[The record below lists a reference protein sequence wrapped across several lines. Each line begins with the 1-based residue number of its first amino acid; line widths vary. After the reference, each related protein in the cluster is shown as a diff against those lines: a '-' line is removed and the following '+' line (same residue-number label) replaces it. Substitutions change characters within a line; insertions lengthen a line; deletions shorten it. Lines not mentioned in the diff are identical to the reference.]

1 MRDDNLPTIS
11 LLLAAKLR
19 STLDSDVASKR
30 SAGAAQLVMIDGRV
44 AYSHSAGYRDI
55 GEKLPFTQDTV
66 VRMYSMT
73 KPITSVVAMILH
85 ERGAFLLDDPISKY
99 IPEFAATSVIGDPAS
114 KQMPVKPKRPL
125 TVRDCFRHTT
135 GYSYGEDF
143 RVTAFH
149 IRERLTY
156 RPPSGMYPP
165 DMTIEQA
172 AAAMSRIP
180 ALHHP
185 GEKFTYGHST
195 DLLGRLIEVWAGK
208 PLDHVFDEL
217 IIKPLG
223 MKDTAFQVSGRLKS
237 RFASTYYQKDGD
249 LNVQDSYAV
258 SDYNK
263 GFKFLGGGSGLVSTI
278 RDYAIFCNML
288 VNNGKHGR
296 HQVIKPET
304 LQQMFTDQL
313 AGIAG
318 GFQFGLGFA
327 IDNVKIGAASSSR
340 MAKSYAWGG
349 YASTTFQ
356 VIPELKL
363 VNIVV
368 QQQVP
373 TYDALGNTLSAQL
386 REGLSL

>member
-1 MRDDNLPTIS
+1 MRDDRLPTIS
-11 LLLAAKLR
+11 LLLSAKLR

-30 SAGAAQLVMIDGRV
+30 AAGAAQLVMINGQV
-44 AYSHSAGYRDI
+44 AYSHSSGYRDI
-55 GEKLPFTQDTV
+55 GEKLPFTLDTV

-99 IPEFAATSVIGDPAS
+99 IPEFAAASVIGDPAS

-143 RVTAFH
+143 RVREFH
-149 IRERLTY
+149 IREKLAY
-156 RPPSGMYPP
+156 RPPFGMYPP
-165 DMTIEQA
+165 DLTIEEA
-172 AAAMSRIP
+172 AAAMARIP

-185 GEKFTYGHST
+185 GERFTYGHST
-195 DLLGRLIEVWAGK
+195 DLLGRLIEIWAGK
-208 PLDHVFDEL
+208 PLDRVFDEL

-223 MKDTAFQVSGRLKS
+223 MKDTAFQIDGRLKS
-237 RFASTYYQKDGD
+237 RFASAYYQKDGE
-249 LNVQDSYAV
+249 LNVQDSYAT

-263 GFKFLGGGSGLVSTI
+263 GFKFLAGGSGLVSTI

-288 VNNGKHGR
+288 VHNGKHGR

-313 AGIAG
+313 AGVAG

-327 IDNVKIGAASSSR
+327 IDNFKIGAGSSSR
-340 MAKSYAWGG
+340 MAKSYAWSG

-356 VIPELKL
+356 VIPELRL

-373 TYDALGNTLSAQL
+373 TYDVLGNTLSAQL

>member
-1 MRDDNLPTIS
+1 MRNETFPTIS
-11 LLLAAKLR
+11 LLLAARLR
-19 STLDSDVASKR
+19 STLDADVASKR
-30 SAGAAQLVMIDGRV
+30 SAGAAQLVMIDGHQ

-55 GEKLPFTQDTV
+55 GEKLPFTLDTV

-85 ERGAFLLDDPISKY
+85 ERGAFLLDDPVSKY
-99 IPEFAATSVIGDPAS
+99 IPEFGAATVLDGPLG
-114 KQMPVKPKRPL
+114 KQVPVKPKRPL

-143 RVTAFH
+143 RITAYH
-149 IRERLTY
+149 IREKLTY

-165 DMTIEQA
+165 DLTIEQA
-172 AAAMSRIP
+172 AFAMARIP

-208 PLDHVFDEL
+208 PLDRVFDEL

-223 MKDTAFQVSGRLKS
+223 MKDTAFQVDSRLSK
-237 RFASTYYQKDGD
+237 RFATTYYQKDGA
-249 LNVQDSYAV
+249 LLVQDSYAS

-263 GFKFLGGGSGLVSTI
+263 GFRFLGGGSGLVSTI

-288 VNNGKHGR
+288 VNDGKHGR
-296 HQVIKPET
+296 RQVIKPET
-304 LQQMFTDQL
+304 VRQMFTDQL
-313 AGIAG
+313 AGVGG
-318 GFQFGLGFA
+318 GFRFGLGFS
-327 IDNVKIGAASSSR
+327 IEDVKIGDGAASR
-340 MAKSYAWGG
+340 VVKSYAWGG

-373 TYDALGNTLSAQL
+373 TYDKLGNVLSAQL

>member
-1 MRDDNLPTIS
+1 MRNETFPTIS
-11 LLLAAKLR
+11 LLLGAKLR

-30 SAGAAQLVMIDGRV
+30 SAGAAQLVMIDGHQ

-55 GEKLPFTQDTV
+55 GEKLPFTLDTV

-99 IPEFAATSVIGDPAS
+99 IPEFAAATVLLGPAGIH
-114 KQMPVKPKRPL
+114 KPVKPKRPL

-135 GYSYGEDF
+135 GYCYGDDF

-149 IRERLTY
+149 IRESLTF
-156 RPPSGMYPP
+156 RQPSGMYPP
-165 DMTIEQA
+165 DLTIEQA
-172 AAAMSRIP
+172 ASAMARIP
-180 ALHHP
+180 AVHHP

-195 DLLGRLIEVWAGK
+195 DLLGRLIEIWAGK
-208 PLDHVFDEL
+208 PLDRVFDEL

-223 MKDTAFQVSGRLKS
+223 MKDTAFQVPGRLKG
-237 RFASTYYQKDGD
+237 RFASTYYQRDGE
-249 LNVQDSYAV
+249 LNIQDSYRT
-258 SDYNK
+258 SDFNK
-263 GFKFLGGGSGLVSTI
+263 GFKFLAGGSGLVSTI

-288 VNNGKHGR
+288 VNNGKHR
-296 HQVIKPET
+296 RSQVIKAET

-313 AGIAG
+313 AGVAG

-327 IDNVKIGAASSSR
+327 IDNLKVGAGSSSR
-340 MAKSYAWGG
+340 MVKSYAWSG

-363 VNIVV
+363 VNIIV

-373 TYDALGNTLSAQL
+373 TYDVLGNTLSAQL

>member
-1 MRDDNLPTIS
+1 MRNETFPTIS
-11 LLLAAKLR
+11 LLLGAKLR
-19 STLDSDVASKR
+19 STLDSDVAAKR
-30 SAGAAQLVMIDGRV
+30 SAGAAQLVMIDGHQ

-55 GEKLPFTQDTV
+55 GEKLPFTLDTV

-99 IPEFAATSVIGDPAS
+99 IPEFATATVLLGPAGIH
-114 KQMPVKPKRPL
+114 KPVKPNRPL

-135 GYSYGEDF
+135 GYSYGDDF

-149 IRERLTY
+149 IRESLTF

-165 DMTIEQA
+165 DLTIEQA
-172 AAAMSRIP
+172 ASAMARIP
-180 ALHHP
+180 AVHHP
-185 GEKFTYGHST
+185 GDKFTYGHST
-195 DLLGRLIEVWAGK
+195 DLLGRLIEIWAGK
-208 PLDHVFDEL
+208 SLDRVFDEL

-223 MKDTAFQVSGRLKS
+223 MKDTAFQVPSHLKG
-237 RFASTYYQKDGD
+237 RFASTYYQRDGE
-249 LNVQDSYAV
+249 LNIQDSYRT
-258 SDYNK
+258 SDFNK
-263 GFKFLGGGSGLVSTI
+263 GFKFLAGGSGLVSTI

-296 HQVIKPET
+296 QQIIKADT

-313 AGIAG
+313 AGVAG

-327 IDNVKIGAASSSR
+327 IDNLKVGAGSSSR
-340 MAKSYAWGG
+340 MVKSYAWSG

-363 VNIVV
+363 VNIIV

-373 TYDALGNTLSAQL
+373 TYDVLGNTLSAQL

>member
-1 MRDDNLPTIS
+1 MRNETFPTIS
-11 LLLAAKLR
+11 LLLGAKLR

-30 SAGAAQLVMIDGRV
+30 AAGVAQLVMIDGHL

-55 GEKLPFTQDTV
+55 GEKLPFTLDTV

-99 IPEFAATSVIGDPAS
+99 IPEFAAATVLLGPAGIQ
-114 KQMPVKPKRPL
+114 KPVKPKRPL

-135 GYSYGEDF
+135 GYSYGDDF

-149 IRERLTY
+149 IREKLTF

-165 DMTIEQA
+165 DLMIEQA
-172 AAAMSRIP
+172 ASAMARIP

-195 DLLGRLIEVWAGK
+195 DLLGRLIEIWAGK
-208 PLDHVFDEL
+208 PLDRVFDEL

-223 MKDTAFQVSGRLKS
+223 MKDTAFQIDSRLKG
-237 RFASTYYQKDGD
+237 RFASTYYQKDGE
-249 LNVQDSYAV
+249 LIVQDSYRT

-263 GFKFLGGGSGLVSTI
+263 GFKFLAGGSGLVSTI

-296 HQVIKPET
+296 NQIIKADT
-304 LQQMFTDQL
+304 
-313 AGIAG
+313 
-318 GFQFGLGFA
+318 FA
-327 IDNVKIGAASSSR
+327 IDNLKVGAGSSSR
-340 MAKSYAWGG
+340 MVKSYAWSG

-363 VNIVV
+363 VNIIV

-373 TYDALGNTLSAQL
+373 TYDVLGYALSAQL
-386 REGLSL
+386 RDGLSL

>member
-1 MRDDNLPTIS
+1 MRNDSLPTIS
-11 LLLAAKLR
+11 LLLGAKLR

-30 SAGAAQLVMIDGRV
+30 SAGAAQLVMIDGHQ

-55 GEKLPFTQDTV
+55 GEKLPFTLDTV

-73 KPITSVVAMILH
+73 KPITSVVAMMLH

-99 IPEFAATSVIGDPAS
+99 IPEFAAATVLLGPAGIQ
-114 KQMPVKPKRPL
+114 KPVKPKRPL

-135 GYSYGEDF
+135 GYSYGDDF

-149 IRERLTY
+149 IRENLTF
-156 RPPSGMYPP
+156 RQPSGMYPP
-165 DMTIEQA
+165 DLTIEQA
-172 AAAMSRIP
+172 ASAMARIP
-180 ALHHP
+180 AVHHP

-195 DLLGRLIEVWAGK
+195 DLLGRLIEIWAGK
-208 PLDHVFDEL
+208 SLDRVFDEL

-223 MKDTAFQVSGRLKS
+223 MKDTAFQVPGRLKS
-237 RFASTYYQKDGD
+237 RFASTYYQRDGE
-249 LNVQDSYAV
+249 LNIQDSYRT
-258 SDYNK
+258 SDFNK
-263 GFKFLGGGSGLVSTI
+263 GFKFLAGGSGLVSTI

-296 HQVIKPET
+296 SQIIKADT

-313 AGIAG
+313 AGVAG

-327 IDNVKIGAASSSR
+327 IDNLKVGAGSASR
-340 MAKSYAWGG
+340 MVKSYAWSG

-363 VNIVV
+363 VNIIV

-373 TYDALGNTLSAQL
+373 TYDVLGNTLSAQL

>member
-1 MRDDNLPTIS
+1 MRNDSLPTIS
-11 LLLAAKLR
+11 LLLGAKLR

-30 SAGAAQLVMIDGRV
+30 SAGAAQLVMIDGHQ

-55 GEKLPFTQDTV
+55 GEKLPFTLDTV

-73 KPITSVVAMILH
+73 KPITSVVAMMLH

-99 IPEFAATSVIGDPAS
+99 IPEFAAATVLLGPAGIH
-114 KQMPVKPKRPL
+114 KPVKPKRPL

-135 GYSYGEDF
+135 GYCYGDDF

-149 IRERLTY
+149 IRENLTF
-156 RPPSGMYPP
+156 RQPSGMYPP
-165 DMTIEQA
+165 DLTIEQA
-172 AAAMSRIP
+172 ASAMARIP
-180 ALHHP
+180 AVHHP

-195 DLLGRLIEVWAGK
+195 DLLGRLIEIWAGK
-208 PLDHVFDEL
+208 SLDRVFDEL

-223 MKDTAFQVSGRLKS
+223 MKDTAFQVPGRLKS
-237 RFASTYYQKDGD
+237 RFASTYYQRDGE
-249 LNVQDSYAV
+249 LNIQDSYRT
-258 SDYNK
+258 SDFNK
-263 GFKFLGGGSGLVSTI
+263 GFKFLAGGSGLVSTI

-296 HQVIKPET
+296 SQVIKADT

-313 AGIAG
+313 AGVAG

-327 IDNVKIGAASSSR
+327 IDNLRIGAGSSSR
-340 MAKSYAWGG
+340 MVKSYAWSG

-363 VNIVV
+363 VNIIV

-373 TYDALGNTLSAQL
+373 TYDVLGNTLSAQL

>member
-11 LLLAAKLR
+11 LHLAAKLR

-44 AYSHSAGYRDI
+44 AYRHSAGYRDI
-55 GEKLPFTQDTV
+55 GDKLPFTQDTV

-99 IPEFAATSVIGDPAS
+99 IPEFTAASVIGDPAS
-114 KQMPVKPKRPL
+114 KQMPVKPKQPL

-143 RVTAFH
+143 RVTALH

-195 DLLGRLIEVWAGK
+195 DLLGRLIEIWAGK
-208 PLDHVFDEL
+208 PLDRVFDEL
-217 IIKPLG
+217 IVKPLG

-237 RFASTYYQKDGD
+237 RFASTYYQKDGE
-249 LNVQDSYAV
+249 LHVQDSYV
-258 SDYNK
+258 TSDYNK

-296 HQVIKPET
+296 HQIIKPET
-304 LQQMFTDQL
+304 VQQMFTDQL
-313 AGIAG
+313 AGVAG

-327 IDNVKIGAASSSR
+327 IDNVKIGAGASR

-356 VIPELKL
+356 VIPGLKL

-373 TYDALGNTLSAQL
+373 TYDVLGNTLSAQL
-386 REGLSL
+386 WEGLSL

>member
-1 MRDDNLPTIS
+1 MRNETFPTIS
-11 LLLAAKLR
+11 LLLGAKLR

-30 SAGAAQLVMIDGRV
+30 SAGAAQLVMIDGHQ

-55 GEKLPFTQDTV
+55 GEKLPFTLDTV

-73 KPITSVVAMILH
+73 KPITSVVAMMLH

-99 IPEFAATSVIGDPAS
+99 IPEFAAATVLLGPAGIH
-114 KQMPVKPKRPL
+114 KPVKPKRPL

-135 GYSYGEDF
+135 GYSYGDDF

-149 IRERLTY
+149 IRENLTF
-156 RPPSGMYPP
+156 RQPSGMYPP
-165 DMTIEQA
+165 DLTIEQA
-172 AAAMSRIP
+172 ASAMARIP
-180 ALHHP
+180 AVHHP

-195 DLLGRLIEVWAGK
+195 DLLGRLIEIWAGK
-208 PLDHVFDEL
+208 PLDRVFDEL

-223 MKDTAFQVSGRLKS
+223 MKDTAFQIDSRLKG
-237 RFASTYYQKDGD
+237 RFASTYYQKDGE
-249 LNVQDSYAV
+249 LIVQDSYRT

-263 GFKFLGGGSGLVSTI
+263 GFKFLAGGSGLVSTI

-296 HQVIKPET
+296 NQIIKADT

-313 AGIAG
+313 AGVAG

-327 IDNVKIGAASSSR
+327 IDNLKVGAGSSSR
-340 MAKSYAWGG
+340 MVKSYAWSG

-363 VNIVV
+363 VNIIV

-373 TYDALGNTLSAQL
+373 TYDVLGNTLSAQL

>member
-1 MRDDNLPTIS
+1 MRNETFPTIS
-11 LLLAAKLR
+11 LLLGAKLR

-30 SAGAAQLVMIDGRV
+30 SAGVAQLVMIDGHQ

-55 GEKLPFTQDTV
+55 GEKLPFTLDTV

-99 IPEFAATSVIGDPAS
+99 IPEFGAATVLDGPLG
-114 KQMPVKPKRPL
+114 KQVPVKPKRPL
-125 TVRDCFRHTT
+125 TVRDCFSHTT

-143 RVTAFH
+143 RITAYH
-149 IRERLTY
+149 IREKLTY

-165 DMTIEQA
+165 DLTLEQA
-172 AAAMSRIP
+172 ALAMARIP

-208 PLDHVFDEL
+208 PLDRVFDEL

-223 MKDTAFQVSGRLKS
+223 MKDTAFQVDSRLRK
-237 RFASTYYQKDGD
+237 RFATTYYQKDGG
-249 LNVQDSYAV
+249 LQVQDSYAS

-288 VNNGKHGR
+288 VNDGKHGR
-296 HQVIKPET
+296 RQVIKPET
-304 LQQMFTDQL
+304 VRQMFTDQL
-313 AGIAG
+313 AGVGG
-318 GFQFGLGFA
+318 GFRFGLGFS
-327 IDNVKIGAASSSR
+327 IDDVKIGAGSASR

-373 TYDALGNTLSAQL
+373 TYDVLGNTLSAQF

>member
-1 MRDDNLPTIS
+1 MRNETFPTIS
-11 LLLAAKLR
+11 LLLGARLR

-30 SAGAAQLVMIDGRV
+30 AAGVAQLVMIDGHQ

-55 GEKLPFTQDTV
+55 GEKLPFTLDTV

-85 ERGAFLLDDPISKY
+85 ERGALLLDDPISKY
-99 IPEFAATSVIGDPAS
+99 IPEFAAATVLLGPAGIQ
-114 KQMPVKPKRPL
+114 KPVKPKRPL
-125 TVRDCFRHTT
+125 TVRDCVRHTT
-135 GYSYGEDF
+135 GYCYGDDF

-149 IRERLTY
+149 IRENLTF
-156 RPPSGMYPP
+156 RQPSGMYPP
-165 DMTIEQA
+165 DLTIEQA
-172 AAAMSRIP
+172 ASAMARIP
-180 ALHHP
+180 AVHHP

-195 DLLGRLIEVWAGK
+195 DLLGRLIEIWAGK
-208 PLDHVFDEL
+208 PLDRVFDEL
-217 IIKPLG
+217 ILKPLG
-223 MKDTAFQVSGRLKS
+223 MKDTAFQVPGRLKS
-237 RFASTYYQKDGD
+237 RFASTYYQKDGE
-249 LNVQDSYAV
+249 LNIQDSYRT
-258 SDYNK
+258 SDFNK
-263 GFKFLGGGSGLVSTI
+263 GFKFLAGGSGLVSTI

-288 VNNGKHGR
+288 VNSGKHGR
-296 HQVIKPET
+296 QQIIKADT

-313 AGIAG
+313 AGVAG

-327 IDNVKIGAASSSR
+327 IDNLRIGAGSSSR
-340 MAKSYAWGG
+340 MVKSYAWSG

-363 VNIVV
+363 VNIIV

-373 TYDALGNTLSAQL
+373 TYDVLGNTLSAQL

>member
-1 MRDDNLPTIS
+1 MRNDSLPTIS
-11 LLLAAKLR
+11 LLLGAKLR

-30 SAGAAQLVMIDGRV
+30 SAGAAQLVMIDGHQ

-55 GEKLPFTQDTV
+55 GEKLPFTLDTV

-73 KPITSVVAMILH
+73 KPITSVVAMMLH

-99 IPEFAATSVIGDPAS
+99 IPEFAAATVLLGPAGIH
-114 KQMPVKPKRPL
+114 KPVKPKRPL

-135 GYSYGEDF
+135 GYCYGDDF

-149 IRERLTY
+149 IRENLTF
-156 RPPSGMYPP
+156 RQPSGMYPP
-165 DMTIEQA
+165 DLTIEQA
-172 AAAMSRIP
+172 ASAMARIP
-180 ALHHP
+180 AVHHP

-195 DLLGRLIEVWAGK
+195 DLLGRLIEIWAGK
-208 PLDHVFDEL
+208 PLDRVFDEL

-223 MKDTAFQVSGRLKS
+223 MKDTAFQVPGRLKS
-237 RFASTYYQKDGD
+237 RFASTYYQKDGE
-249 LNVQDSYAV
+249 LNIQDSYRT
-258 SDYNK
+258 SDFNK
-263 GFKFLGGGSGLVSTI
+263 GFKFLAGGSGLVSTI

-288 VNNGKHGR
+288 LNNGKHGR
-296 HQVIKPET
+296 SQVIKAET

-313 AGIAG
+313 AGVAG

-327 IDNVKIGAASSSR
+327 IDNLKVGAGSSSR
-340 MAKSYAWGG
+340 MVKSYAWSG

-363 VNIVV
+363 VNIIV

-373 TYDALGNTLSAQL
+373 TYDVLGNTLSAQL

>member
-1 MRDDNLPTIS
+1 MRDENLPTIS
-11 LLLAAKLR
+11 LLLGARLR

-30 SAGAAQLVMIDGRV
+30 SAGAAQLVMIDGRL
-44 AYSHSAGYRDI
+44 AYSHSSGYRDI
-55 GEKLPFTQDTV
+55 GEKLPFTLDTV

-73 KPITSVVAMILH
+73 KPITSVVAMMLH

-99 IPEFAATSVIGDPAS
+99 IPEFAVATVLDGPAG
-114 KQMPVKPKRPL
+114 KQVPVKPKRPL

-135 GYSYGEDF
+135 GYSYGDDF

-149 IRERLTY
+149 IREKLTY

-165 DMTIEQA
+165 DLTIEQA
-172 AAAMSRIP
+172 ATAMARIP

-208 PLDHVFDEL
+208 PLDRVFDEL
-217 IIKPLG
+217 IIKPLS
-223 MKDTAFQVSGRLKS
+223 MKDTVFQIDGRLKS
-237 RFASTYYQKDGD
+237 RFATTYYQKDGE
-249 LNVQDSYAV
+249 LNVQDSYGI

-263 GFKFLGGGSGLVSTI
+263 GFKFLAGGSGLVSTI

-288 VNNGKHGR
+288 VNNGKYGR
-296 HQVIKPET
+296 HQMIKLDT

-313 AGIAG
+313 AGVAG

-327 IDNVKIGAASSSR
+327 IDNVKIGAGPASR
-340 MAKSYAWGG
+340 MAKSYAWSG
-349 YASTTFQ
+349 YASTAFQ

-373 TYDALGNTLSAQL
+373 TYDVLGNTLSAQL

>member
-1 MRDDNLPTIS
+1 MRNETFPTIS
-11 LLLAAKLR
+11 LLLGAKLR

-30 SAGAAQLVMIDGRV
+30 SAGAAQLVMIDGHQ

-55 GEKLPFTQDTV
+55 GEKLPFTLDTV

-73 KPITSVVAMILH
+73 KPVTSVVAMILH

-99 IPEFAATSVIGDPAS
+99 IPEFAAATVLLGPAGIH
-114 KQMPVKPKRPL
+114 KPVKPKRPL

-135 GYSYGEDF
+135 GYSYGDDF

-149 IRERLTY
+149 VRENLTF
-156 RPPSGMYPP
+156 RQPSGMYPP
-165 DMTIEQA
+165 DLTIEQA
-172 AAAMSRIP
+172 ASAMARIP
-180 ALHHP
+180 AVHHP

-195 DLLGRLIEVWAGK
+195 DLLGRLIEIWAGK
-208 PLDHVFDEL
+208 SLDRVFDEL

-223 MKDTAFQVSGRLKS
+223 MKDTAFQVPSRLKS
-237 RFASTYYQKDGD
+237 RFASTYYQRDGE
-249 LNVQDSYAV
+249 LNIQDSYRT
-258 SDYNK
+258 SDFNK
-263 GFKFLGGGSGLVSTI
+263 GFKFLAGGSGLVSTI

-296 HQVIKPET
+296 SQVIKAET

-313 AGIAG
+313 AGVAG

-327 IDNVKIGAASSSR
+327 IDNLKVGAGSSSR
-340 MAKSYAWGG
+340 MVKSYAWSG

-363 VNIVV
+363 VNIIV

-373 TYDALGNTLSAQL
+373 TYDVLGNTLSAQL

>member
-1 MRDDNLPTIS
+1 MRNDSLPTIS
-11 LLLAAKLR
+11 LLLGAKLR

-30 SAGAAQLVMIDGRV
+30 SAGAAQLVMIDGHQ

-55 GEKLPFTQDTV
+55 GEKLPFTLDTV

-73 KPITSVVAMILH
+73 KPITSVVAMMLH

-99 IPEFAATSVIGDPAS
+99 IPEFAAATVLLGPAGIH
-114 KQMPVKPKRPL
+114 KPVKPKRPL

-135 GYSYGEDF
+135 GYSYGDDF

-149 IRERLTY
+149 IRENLTF
-156 RPPSGMYPP
+156 RQPSGMYPP
-165 DMTIEQA
+165 DLTIEQA
-172 AAAMSRIP
+172 ASAMARIP
-180 ALHHP
+180 AVHHP

-195 DLLGRLIEVWAGK
+195 DLLGRLIEIWAGK
-208 PLDHVFDEL
+208 SLDRVFDEL

-223 MKDTAFQVSGRLKS
+223 MKDTAFQVPGRLKS
-237 RFASTYYQKDGD
+237 RFASTYYQRDGE
-249 LNVQDSYAV
+249 LNIQDSYRT
-258 SDYNK
+258 SDFNK
-263 GFKFLGGGSGLVSTI
+263 GFKFLAGGSGLVSTI

-296 HQVIKPET
+296 SQIIKADT

-313 AGIAG
+313 AGVAG

-327 IDNVKIGAASSSR
+327 IDNLRIGAGSSSR
-340 MAKSYAWGG
+340 MVKSYAWSG

-363 VNIVV
+363 VNIIV

-373 TYDALGNTLSAQL
+373 TYDVLGNTLSAQL

>member
-1 MRDDNLPTIS
+1 
-11 LLLAAKLR
+11 
-19 STLDSDVASKR
+19 
-30 SAGAAQLVMIDGRV
+30 
-44 AYSHSAGYRDI
+44 
-55 GEKLPFTQDTV
+55 
-66 VRMYSMT
+66 MT
-73 KPITSVVAMILH
+73 KPITSVVAMMLH

-99 IPEFAATSVIGDPAS
+99 IPEFAAATVLLGPAGIH
-114 KQMPVKPKRPL
+114 KPVKPKRPL

-135 GYSYGEDF
+135 GYSYGDDF

-149 IRERLTY
+149 IRENLTF
-156 RPPSGMYPP
+156 RQPSGMYPP
-165 DMTIEQA
+165 DLTIEQA
-172 AAAMSRIP
+172 ASAMARIP
-180 ALHHP
+180 AVHHP

-195 DLLGRLIEVWAGK
+195 DLLGRLIEIWAGK
-208 PLDHVFDEL
+208 SLDRVFDEL

-223 MKDTAFQVSGRLKS
+223 MKDTAFQVPGRLKS
-237 RFASTYYQKDGD
+237 RFASTYYQRDGE
-249 LNVQDSYAV
+249 LNIQDSYRT
-258 SDYNK
+258 SDFNK
-263 GFKFLGGGSGLVSTI
+263 GFKFLAGGSGLVSTI

-296 HQVIKPET
+296 SQIIKADT

-313 AGIAG
+313 AGVAG

-327 IDNVKIGAASSSR
+327 IDNLRIGAGSSSR
-340 MAKSYAWGG
+340 MVKSYAWSG

-363 VNIVV
+363 VNIIV

-373 TYDALGNTLSAQL
+373 TYDVLGNTLSAQL